1 MPNYNPKT
9 AHLKKFRRLDNNGE
23 PLAATLVVRVTEEI
37 ASALKKLTPLERGA
51 FLRRAVTEA
60 VRKELLNK
68 DC

>member
-9 AHLKKFRRLDNNGE
+9 EHLKKFRRLDSNGE
-23 PLAATLVVRVTEEI
+23 PLAAPFLVRVTEEI

-60 VRKELLNK
+60 VRKELLDNR
-68 DC
+68 